1 MSVNK
6 SCLTASGERNSAT
19 FAVSDSAST
28 NAKAVDEQHQL
39 SWKKANE
46 LALKAACELQMS
58 NGDSVAGSLY
68 ESRSGEQ
75 VRHLFL
81 STNRRL
87 LVNSTDDLC
96 NAQLLLKNV
105 LQEDECHCIRLSRD
119 RVHRV
124 WNTRPRREHEGNTI
138 IELSEEAAR
147 NCRESGANFLK
158 IGEARLGEEVRLK

>member
-1 MSVNK
+1 MSFNK
-6 SCLTASGERNSAT
+6 SCLTASGDLNSAT
-19 FAVSDSAST
+19 SAVSDSSST
-28 NAKAVDEQHQL
+28 NAKAGYKQHQL

-68 ESRSGEQ
+68 EERSGEQ
-75 VRHLFL
+75 VRHLFV

-87 LVNSTDDLC
+87 LVDSPADFC
-96 NAQLLLKNV
+96 NAQLLLNV
-105 LQEDECHCIRLSRD
+105 LPEDGRLCVPLSCN

-138 IELSEEAAR
+138 VELSKKAAR
-147 NCRESGANFLK
+147 DCRKSGANFLK
-158 IGEARLGEEVRLK
+158 IGEARTGEEVRLK